1 MHSTKGI
8 VSTVSPIANEA
19 GLRILREG
27 GNAAVC
33 APDVRL
39 PSVPLIITQ
48 DAAAAAVAVLN
59 LVDPSMTGIG
69 GDSFALFFDA
79 KTKQVHALN
88 GSGRSPKGATLDDV
102 CRDLSI
108 TDRAYGTI
116 PTSSALSVTV
126 PGGAAALVDL
136 VERFGSGALSVGQVL
151 APAIELAE
159 SGSPISEIASTTV
172 RFHQASPQYYD
183 ADRDESSGLPWRK
196 SCEGSQTV

>member
-1 MHSTKGI
+1 MHSTRGI
-8 VSTVSPIANEA
+8 VSTISPIANEA

-33 APDVRL
+33 APDIGL
-39 PSVPLIITQ
+39 PSVPLTIKQ

-79 KTKQVHALN
+79 KTKKVLALN
-88 GSGRSPKGATLDDV
+88 GSGRSPRGATLDDI
-102 CRDLSI
+102 CRDLNI
-108 TDRAYGTI
+108 TDRAYGTV

-136 VERFGSGALSVGQVL
+136 VERFGSGTLSVSQVL
-151 APAIELAE
+151 APAIELSE
-159 SGSPISEIASTTV
+159 SGSPISEIASSFV
-172 RFHQASPQYYD
+172 GFHQLTPQHD
-183 ADRDESSGLPWRK
+183 DTDHDVFSGLPWRK
-196 SCEGSQTV
+196 SYGESQMV